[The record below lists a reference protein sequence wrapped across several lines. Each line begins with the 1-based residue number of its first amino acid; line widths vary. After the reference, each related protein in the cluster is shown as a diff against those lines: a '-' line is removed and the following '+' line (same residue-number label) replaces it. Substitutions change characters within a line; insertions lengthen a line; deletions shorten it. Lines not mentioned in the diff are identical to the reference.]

1 MLYDVGAGRV
11 DVVVD
16 GDEFEANVED
26 GSGREVGRR
35 MDVDFA
41 GGCQALLLF
50 EIDVAVGSDFV
61 FAVRFDPEAR
71 LFDFGV
77 DVDFDINGDLV

>member
-16 GDEFEANVED
+16 GNKFEANVED
-26 GSGREVGRR
+26 GSGREVRRR
-35 MDVDFA
+35 MDIDFA
-41 GGCQALLLF
+41 GGRQAPVLV
-50 EIDVAVGSDFV
+50 EIDVAVGCDFV
-61 FAVRFDPEAR
+61 FAVRLDPEAR